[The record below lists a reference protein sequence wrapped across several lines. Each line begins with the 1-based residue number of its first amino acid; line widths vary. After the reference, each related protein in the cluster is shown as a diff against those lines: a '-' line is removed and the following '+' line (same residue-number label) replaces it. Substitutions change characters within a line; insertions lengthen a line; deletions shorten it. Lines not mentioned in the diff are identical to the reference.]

1 MKMHRL
7 IFLNRFFFP
16 DHSATSQILTDLAF
30 CLADA
35 GREVHV
41 VTSQQKYDE
50 PKVRLP
56 SRETV
61 RGVDIHRVAATHFGR
76 SRLLGRGIDYLSFYF
91 AMWSTVLELIRPGDL
106 LVAKT
111 DPPLTSILAMRA
123 ANSRGAHFVN
133 WLQDLFPEVATQLGV
148 PFFRGPVNQGLLSL
162 RDRSLQ
168 AATANVV
175 VGDLM
180 AEQLIRRGVP
190 PERVHVI
197 PNWSD
202 DEKISPI
209 SHRDNPLRRE
219 WRLNGKFIVGY
230 SGNLGR
236 AHEFDTVLAAAEELR
251 ANSRILFLL
260 IGGGKKL
267 AELACCVKKRGL
279 DRNFR
284 FVPYQDRNLLRH
296 SLGAADVHWLSLRP
310 ELEGLIVPSKF
321 YGIAAAGR
329 PLIAITA
336 SNGEIARLVRQY
348 DSGVVIDPGDAK
360 ALVKALVML
369 STDEER
375 TAAMGARA
383 RAMLDAHFTRRH
395 AFERWQRLLEAI

>member
-1 MKMHRL
+1 MRRI

-16 DHSATSQILTDLAF
+16 DHSASSQMLTDLAF
-30 CLADA
+30 CLAEA

-56 SRETV
+56 SRETI
-61 RGVDIHRVAATHFGR
+61 RGVYIHRVATTPFGR
-76 SRLLGRGIDYLSFYF
+76 SMLLSRGIDYLCCYF
-91 AMWSTVLELIRPGDL
+91 AMWRTVLALSRPGDV

-111 DPPLTSILAMRA
+111 DPPLTSIFAMRA
-123 ANSRGAHFVN
+123 ANLRSAHFVN

-148 PFFRGPVNQGLLSL
+148 PFFRGPVSQGLLSL
-162 RDRSLQ
+162 RDRSLR

-175 VGDLM
+175 VGELM
-180 AEQLIRRGVP
+180 AEQVIRRGVP
-190 PERVHVI
+190 RKRVHVI

-202 DEKISPI
+202 DEQISPI

-251 ANSRILFLL
+251 ANPRILFMF

-267 AELACCVKKRGL
+267 AELARCVKKRGL
-279 DRNFR
+279 DRSFR
-284 FVPYQDRNLLRH
+284 FVPYQDRTLLRH

-310 ELEGLIVPSKF
+310 ELEGLIVPSKL

-329 PLIAITA
+329 PVVAITA
-336 SNGEIARLVRQY
+336 LNGEIARLVREN
-348 DSGVVIDPGDAK
+348 DCGVVIEPGDAK
-360 ALVKALVML
+360 ALVNALVML
-369 STDEER
+369 STDEDKR
-375 TAAMGARA
+375 AAMGTRA

-395 AFERWQRLLEAI
+395 AFERWQRLLDAI

>member
-1 MKMHRL
+1 MRRL

-30 CLADA
+30 FLASA

-76 SRLLGRGIDYLSFYF
+76 SGLLGRGIDYLSFYF
-91 AMWSTVLELIRPGDL
+91 AMRRTVLELIRPGDL

-111 DPPLTSILAMRA
+111 DPPLTSILAIRA

-133 WLQDLFPEVATQLGV
+133 WLQDLFPEVAIQLGV
-148 PFFRGPVNQGLLSL
+148 PFLRGPVSQGLLSL
-162 RDRSLQ
+162 RDHSLR

-175 VGDLM
+175 IGDLM

-202 DEKISPI
+202 DEQISPI
-209 SHRDNPLRRE
+209 SHSDNPLRRE

-251 ANSRILFLL
+251 AHSRILFLL

-267 AELACCVKKRGL
+267 TELARCVKKRGL
-279 DRNFR
+279 DRSFR
-284 FVPYQDRNLLRH
+284 FVPYQDRTLLRH

-321 YGIAAAGR
+321 YSIAASGR
-329 PLIAITA
+329 PVVAITA
-336 SNGEIARLVRQY
+336 SNGEIARMVRQY
-348 DSGVVIDPGDAK
+348 GCGVVINPGDAK

-375 TAAMGARA
+375 TATMGTRA

-395 AFERWQRLLEAI
+395 AFECWQHLLDAI

>member
-1 MKMHRL
+1 MRLL
-7 IFLNRFFFP
+7 IFINRFFFP

-30 CLADA
+30 CFASA

-91 AMWSTVLELIRPGDL
+91 AMWRTVRELIRPGDL

-133 WLQDLFPEVATQLGV
+133 WLQDLFPEVATQLGI
-148 PFFRGPVNQGLLSL
+148 PFFRGPVSQGLLSL
-162 RDRSLQ
+162 RDRSLR

-197 PNWSD
+197 PNWSY
-202 DEKISPI
+202 DEPISPI
-209 SHRDNPLRRE
+209 SHRDHPLRRE
-219 WRLNGKFIVGY
+219 WRLDGKFIVGY

-236 AHEFDTVLAAAEELR
+236 AHEFDTVLAAAGELK
-251 ANSRILFLL
+251 ANSRIVFLL
-260 IGGGKKL
+260 IGGGKKMD
-267 AELACCVKKRGL
+267 EL
-279 DRNFR
+279 
-284 FVPYQDRNLLRH
+284 
-296 SLGAADVHWLSLRP
+296 
-310 ELEGLIVPSKF
+310 
-321 YGIAAAGR
+321 
-329 PLIAITA
+329 
-336 SNGEIARLVRQY
+336 
-348 DSGVVIDPGDAK
+348 
-360 ALVKALVML
+360 
-369 STDEER
+369 
-375 TAAMGARA
+375 
-383 RAMLDAHFTRRH
+383 
-395 AFERWQRLLEAI
+395 

>member
-1 MKMHRL
+1 MVLTPTDDEARHSGIHDPMTAVASVVKKRRI

-16 DHSATSQILTDLAF
+16 DHSATSQMLTDLAF
-30 CLADA
+30 HLADG
-35 GREVHV
+35 GREIHV

-56 SRETV
+56 SRETA
-61 RGVDIHRVAATHFGR
+61 RGVRIQRVATTHFGR
-76 SRLLGRGIDYLSFYF
+76 RMLLGRSIDYLSFYF
-91 AMWSTVLELIRPGDL
+91 AMWRTVLELIRPGDL

-123 ANSRGAHFVN
+123 ANARGAHFVN
-133 WLQDLFPEVATQLGV
+133 WLQDLFPEIATQLRV
-148 PFFRGPVNQGLLSL
+148 PFFRGPVSQGLLSL
-162 RDRSLQ
+162 RDHSLR

-180 AEQLIRRGVP
+180 AEQLIGRGVP

-202 DEKISPI
+202 DEQISPI
-209 SHRDNPLRRE
+209 SHSDNPLRRE
-219 WRLNGKFIVGY
+219 WRLNGKFVVGY

-267 AELACCVKKRGL
+267 DELARCVKKRGL
-279 DRNFR
+279 DRSFR
-284 FVPYQDRNLLRH
+284 FVPYQDRTLLRY
-296 SLGAADVHWLSLRP
+296 SLGAADAHWLSLRP
-310 ELEGLIVPSKF
+310 EL
-321 YGIAAAGR
+321 
-329 PLIAITA
+329 
-336 SNGEIARLVRQY
+336 
-348 DSGVVIDPGDAK
+348 
-360 ALVKALVML
+360 
-369 STDEER
+369 
-375 TAAMGARA
+375 
-383 RAMLDAHFTRRH
+383 
-395 AFERWQRLLEAI
+395 